1 MRLQF
6 LRCSLHLVLFHQPV
20 FSHFSTLSDSI
31 SWLFLVL
38 LDQLVEVTFDAVELD
53 LLGPG

>member
-1 MRLQF
+1 
-6 LRCSLHLVLFHQPV
+6 LFHQPV